1 MKSID
6 RRIAEELSVR
16 ESQVTAAIALLDEGA
31 TVPFVARYRKEA
43 TGGLS
48 DVHLRHLHERLVA
61 LRELEERRSAI
72 LKSVREQ
79 EKITPELQ
87 RAILEAETRT
97 RLEDLYLPY
106 RPKRTTKAVL
116 AREAGLEPLATRL
129 LHHPE
134 HRPESSAALFVDES
148 LGIGEATAAL
158 EGARHLLIDR
168 MGEEADLLGRLRET
182 AWRQGTLVAKII
194 KGKEQ
199 EGGKFSDYFDFSQR
213 VASLPS
219 HRILAIFRGQKEGVL
234 RRSLELD
241 GGNLSASGVTP
252 SEEMIAAHFRIRQQG
267 RPGDLWLLE
276 TVRQAWRKKIRPH
289 LETDLINRLTELAH
303 QEAIRV
309 FAANLRDL
317 LLAAPAGEVSV
328 MGLDPGIRTGVK
340 VAVVEGT
347 GKVVGTGVV
356 YPHAPQNRWQ
366 ESLDQLASL
375 ARTFHVRLV
384 SIGNGTA
391 SRETARLVG
400 ELQQQHPDLGLVSVV
415 VNEAGASVYSASAY
429 ASEELPDLDVSLRGA
444 VSIARRLQD
453 PLAELVKIDPQAIGV
468 GQYQHDLD
476 ARRLA
481 SSLDGVVEDAVNAV
495 GVDVNTASAP
505 LLERVAGLNRT
516 LARNIVADRE
526 AHGPFRNRTEI
537 NRVARFGPKAFEQA
551 AGFLRIRNGD
561 TPLDASAVH
570 PESYPLVEKIVGR
583 TGLAIGQLIGNR
595 DALVRLQPGDF
606 VDRQFGE
613 PTVRDILSELEKPG
627 RDPRPGFRTA
637 TFREGVESLA
647 DLAPGMILEGTVTNV
662 TNFGA
667 FVDVGVHQDGLV
679 HVSTMARRFV
689 KNPHEMV
696 KAGMVVQVRVV
707 EVDSTRRRIA
717 LSMILDD
724 QSAAATG
731 TSRHTGPT
739 GGGRDELAS

>member
-241 GGNLSASGVTP
+241 GGNLSASGVTS
-252 SEEMIAAHFRIRQQG
+252 SEEMIAAQFKIRQQG

-495 GVDVNTASAP
+495 GVDVNTASVP